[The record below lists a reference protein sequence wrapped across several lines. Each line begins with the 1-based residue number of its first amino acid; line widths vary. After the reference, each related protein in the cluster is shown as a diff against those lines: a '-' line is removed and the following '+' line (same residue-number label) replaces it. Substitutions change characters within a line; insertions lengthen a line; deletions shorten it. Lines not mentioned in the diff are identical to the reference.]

1 MTMEKQPFDIL
12 KASFW
17 LIASIIWA
25 QILVGASGFV
35 VCSYGILS
43 KNLPIGVCKDV
54 APNIM
59 ELLVGGLAVALAF
72 SGRAK

>member
-12 KASFW
+12 RASFW

-25 QILVGASGFV
+25 QILVGVSTFS
-35 VCSYGILS
+35 VCAYGVLA
-43 KNLPIGVCKDV
+43 KDFPVGTCKDV